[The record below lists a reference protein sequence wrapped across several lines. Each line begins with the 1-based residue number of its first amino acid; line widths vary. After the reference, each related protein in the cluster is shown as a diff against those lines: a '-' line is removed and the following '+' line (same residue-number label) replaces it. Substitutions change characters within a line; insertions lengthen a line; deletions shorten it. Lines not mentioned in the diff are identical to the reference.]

1 MTMLDARAMRDQ
13 ICMVGVGNT
22 KYGNFPETDSYGLG
36 VEALD
41 KALDDA
47 GLTLDDIDG
56 LIVNRIPSY
65 ERFAEMIGAKDLRFS
80 LQLPSSGRMSAVS
93 VMAAAA
99 ALASGQAKCVA
110 LVYGNNG
117 RSVRQTYGGAEDAIW
132 APWGFTS
139 PGARHAMMFRRHAE
153 LYGTTS
159 EQLAHI
165 SSAFRDHAGRNPD
178 AVMRKPFSI
187 EEHQASRFIAEPLR
201 LLDYC
206 LINDGG
212 VALIMTTADRA
223 RDMRKKPVYIS
234 AMGRADDYADSTF
247 FTASDD
253 LWYSPLRRIAGHIYD
268 DAGITRDDV
277 DALMIYDNFTPT
289 VVFSLEGMGFCER
302 GEGGPFVAEGH
313 LRLGANHPTNTSGGH
328 LSESYM
334 QGWALIG
341 EAVRQARG
349 ECGERQ
355 VKDCSIV
362 QYICATTIC
371 ASMIFRG

>member
-1 MTMLDARAMRDQ
+1 MMDARAMRDQ

-22 KYGNFPETDSYGLG
+22 SYGNFPETDSYGLG
-36 VEALD
+36 IEALN

-47 GLTLDDIDG
+47 GLTIDDIDG
-56 LIVNRIPSY
+56 TIINRIPSY
-65 ERFAEMIGAKDLRFS
+65 ERFSEMAGLKNQRFS
-80 LQLPSSGRMSAVS
+80 LQLQSSGRMSAVS

-99 ALASGQAKCVA
+99 ALASGQAKCIA

-139 PGARHAMMFRRHAE
+139 PGARHAMMFRRHME

-159 EQLAHI
+159 RQLAHI
-165 SSAFRDHAGRNPD
+165 STAFRDHAALNPD

-187 EEHQASRFIAEPLR
+187 EDHQASRFITEPLR

-223 RDMRKKPVYIS
+223 KDMKKKPVYIT
-234 AMGRADDYADSTF
+234 AMGRQDDYVDSTY
-247 FTASDD
+247 FTANDD
-253 LWYSPLRRIAGHIYD
+253 LWYSPLNRIAGHIYD
-268 DAGITRDDV
+268 DADIKRSDV

-289 VVFSLEGMGFCER
+289 VVFSLEGMGFCGR

-313 LRLGANHPTNTSGGH
+313 LRLGSDLPTNTSGGH

-355 VKDCSIV
+355 VKDCRIV

-371 ASMIFRG
+371 ASIIFRS